1 MTLNKNE
8 IEHVLAEIG
17 PVLLGGW
24 IQKIEQ
30 PTDSTVIFH
39 VRVPGQTHRL
49 LISCRPE
56 TARLHLTQR
65 SLPNPPTPPAFCR
78 FLRAHLQGA
87 RIDDIHQIP
96 NDRIIEITCTSR
108 HGPRT
113 VVCELTGKH
122 ADVLVLDADRRVLH
136 SLFNHRNRMGHPY
149 VHPTPVRRQNEPYES
164 QPIRFVGGEN
174 VSMSSAIDVYYSEKE
189 STLTKEHA
197 EQSRLHTLKQAIKK
211 EQRRI
216 DAWQEDLTR
225 AARYRDYA
233 RYGELIKAN
242 LGAITKGIDRVT
254 VTDYFDE
261 HLQEITIPLDPVK
274 SPHDNM
280 VEYFKKHRKYLA
292 AERELIPRIEQAM
305 RQVAQYQDELR
316 AIAAGAW
323 TPPSSSDSRAVS
335 RMHAHQAALPMSGT
349 KRSGPFRRFLSFDG
363 LPIFVGRNAREND
376 ELTFGVAQSDD
387 LWFHARGVPGS
398 HVVVRLGKGAEAP
411 PETVRDAA
419 ALALLYSDLKKSGNG
434 EVIYTRRKWVRKAK
448 SLAPGSVLVSRE
460 RSLFVRLDQKR
471 LDRLKTQSFA
481 EER

>member
-1 MTLNKNE
+1 MTLNKTE
-8 IEHVLAEIG
+8 IESVLAEIA
-17 PVLLGGW
+17 PAIRDGW

-30 PTDSTVIFH
+30 PTDSMVIFH

-56 TARLHLTQR
+56 TTRLHLTQR
-65 SLPNPPTPPAFCR
+65 SFSNPPTPLPFCR
-78 FLRAHLQGA
+78 FLRAHVQGA
-87 RIDDIHQIP
+87 RINDIRQIP
-96 NDRIIEITCTSR
+96 NDRIIEMTCTSR
-108 HGPRT
+108 HGVRT

-136 SLFNHRNRMGHPY
+136 GLFNYRNLVGHPY
-149 VHPTPVRRQNEPYES
+149 IHPAPVRRQNGPYES
-164 QPIRFVGGEN
+164 QPIRFIGEEN
-174 VSMSSAIDVYYSEKE
+174 VSISSAIDAYYSEKE
-189 STLTKEHA
+189 SALTREHA
-197 EQSRLHTLKQAIKK
+197 KEARLRTLKQAVKK

-216 DAWQEDLTR
+216 DAWREDLAR

-242 LGAITKGIDRVT
+242 LGTITKGVDAVT

-292 AERELIPRIEQAM
+292 AERELNPRIEQAM
-305 RQVAQYQDELR
+305 RKVAQYQDELR

-323 TPPSSSDSRAVS
+323 IPPSSSDSRAVS
-335 RMHAHQAALPMSGT
+335 GVHTHHAALPTYGT
-349 KRSGPFRRFLSFDG
+349 KRNGPFRRFLSFDG

-376 ELTFGVAQSDD
+376 ELTFGVARSDD

-411 PETVRDAA
+411 PETVHDAA
-419 ALALLYSDLKKSGNG
+419 VLALLYSDLKKSGHG
-434 EVIYTRRKWVRKAK
+434 EVIYTKRKWVKKAK
-448 SLAPGSVLVSRE
+448 SLAPGSVIVSQE

-471 LDRLKTQSFA
+471 LDRLKTRSFA